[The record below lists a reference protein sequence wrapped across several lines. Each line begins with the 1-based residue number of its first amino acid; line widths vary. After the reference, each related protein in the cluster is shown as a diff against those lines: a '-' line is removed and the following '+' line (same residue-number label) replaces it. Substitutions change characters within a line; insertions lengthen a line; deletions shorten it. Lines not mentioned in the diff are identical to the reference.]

1 MYLVAFGFI
10 DSETQENWTWFM
22 DNLRKA
28 IGDPPLLAV
37 SSDACKGLENVLKVV
52 FPHIEQGDCL
62 IHLMENCVKRYVG
75 AENMYPAARA
85 YRKVSMNITRHK
97 LDATRGCQLA
107 RHLPLT
113 VVV

>member
-1 MYLVAFGFI
+1 VDGQNWMYLVAFGFI

-85 YRKVSMNITRHK
+85 YRKVVHEHHK
-97 LDATRGCQLA
+97 TQVRCNP
-107 RHLPLT
+107 RLPT
-113 VVV
+113 G